1 MSDILTLEHDDENAR
16 LDALA
21 RYDILD
27 TPPDGAFDNVTALAA
42 RLFDVPIA
50 IVSLVDKDRIWFKSA
65 NGLNITEID
74 RDPGLCASAVLD
86 NRPYII
92 EDATKDVRALANPLV
107 AGEFGLR
114 FYAAVPLRTHDGH
127 NLGTLCV
134 IDKKP
139 RTGEAGKIAILEK
152 LAAIVMDQME
162 IRLQARTAASQT
174 SMLMKESQRTS
185 EKLYESERRIHAIL
199 DNASVAIFLMNEQQ
213 QCSFMNPAAER
224 LTGYKLEETFG
235 RTLHDVIHHKRPDGS
250 HYPLEECPI
259 DRAFPD
265 RHRVQ
270 GEDMFVHRDGSFYPV
285 SFTASPLEDE
295 AGQPVGTIIEVVDI
309 SERKKSEE
317 YRELLINELNH
328 RVKNTLSVVQSIAH
342 QTFSKEGV
350 AIGQRADYE
359 ARLGALAAA
368 HNILTEQN
376 WVSASLNQ
384 LIEHV
389 VRPFQSEAHAI
400 NFSGPDIDINPKAA
414 VSFALAIHELAT
426 NAVKYGALSCDVG
439 TVTLHWS
446 TTGDRVELVWQESG
460 GPAVEQP
467 TRKGFGSKLITQGLT
482 FEVEAEVDLTYAKS
496 GLICKISAPKK
507 RLSQQY

>member
-1 MSDILTLEHDDENAR
+1 MSDVLEIDCAAEEKR
-16 LDALA
+16 LSALA

-42 RLFDVPIA
+42 QLFEVPIA
-50 IVSLVDKDRIWFKSA
+50 IVSLVDSDRIWFKSTS
-65 NGLNITEID
+65 GLDASEIG
-74 RDPGLCASAVLD
+74 RDPGLCASAVLE
-86 NRPYII
+86 NRPYIV
-92 EDATKDVRALANPLV
+92 EDATKDLRALANPLV

-139 RTGEAGKIAILEK
+139 RSADAAKIAILEQ

-162 IRLQARTAASQT
+162 IRLKARTAASQT
-174 SMLMKESQRTS
+174 SMLMKESRITS
-185 EKLYESERRIHAIL
+185 EKLHDSERRIHAIL
-199 DNASVAIFLMNEQQ
+199 DNASVSIFLMDENQ

-235 RTLHDVIHHKRPDGS
+235 RPLHDVIHHKRPDGS

-270 GEDMFVHRDGSFYPV
+270 GEDTFVHRDGSFYPV

-295 AGQPVGTIIEVVDI
+295 DGKPVGTIIEVVDI
-309 SERKKSEE
+309 SERKRSEE

-328 RVKNTLSVVQSIAH
+328 RVKNTLSVVQGIAH
-342 QTFSKEGV
+342 QTFSKDGV
-350 AIGQRADYE
+350 ASGQRAKYE

-389 VRPFQSEAHAI
+389 VRPFQSDAHAI
-400 NFSGPDIDINPKAA
+400 NFAGPDIDINPKAA

-426 NAVKYGALSCDVG
+426 NAVKYGSLSQEDG
-439 TVTLHWS
+439 TVALGWTIADGH
-446 TTGDRVELVWQESG
+446 VHLVWQESG
-460 GPAVEQP
+460 GPQVEQP
-467 TRKGFGSKLITQGLT
+467 THKGFGSKLITQGLS
-482 FEVEAEVDLTYAKS
+482 FEVGAKVELNYAES
-496 GLICKISAPKK
+496 GLICKISAPEE
-507 RLSQQY
+507 RLSEQ